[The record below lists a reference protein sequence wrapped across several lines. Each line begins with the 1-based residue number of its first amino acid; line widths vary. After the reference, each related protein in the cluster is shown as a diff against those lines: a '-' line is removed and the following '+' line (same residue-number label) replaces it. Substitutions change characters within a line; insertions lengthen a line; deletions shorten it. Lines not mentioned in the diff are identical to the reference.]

1 MNYNCCNNNQASSKI
16 TSGIGAPVKDC
27 TSQDGDLYLDTK
39 SRNMYIYTH
48 GQWALLPDNRALG
61 GSRVFITA
69 INGDEINE
77 GNTEG
82 SPAHDGNF
90 ISQPYDIIM
99 RVDDD
104 QIWFYEQ
111 IDDQNYKILKTF
123 TPLSSVNK
131 LGTIKRLSVN
141 AGIYDSNAK
150 LRTTLGE
157 LVDSVDGI
165 SSRKINALNPLKIED
180 DANVKGQQNLS
191 LNLPSDID
199 MAVMK
204 TLYITPQESPID
216 VNITMYSVLDRVA
229 FFHKKGDFNGQ
240 GYPTTLYVKP
250 LSSNVV
256 ITSGGGIG
264 SMVEFMIGTTYPKG
278 STNLVIQCMGNR
290 GILSTSSFMIF
301 YNYDLRLNKL
311 VAMVMSDQ
319 TQWAKSAPRKGE
331 DLQYPTMND
340 LPKQ

>member
-1 MNYNCCNNNQASSKI
+1 MNYNCCDGYKASSKI
-16 TSGIGAPVKDC
+16 TSGDGAPVKDC
-27 TSQDGDLYLDTK
+27 TSQDGDLYLDLK

-61 GSRVFITA
+61 GSRVFITD
-69 INGDEINE
+69 INGKELNGGALIDM
-77 GNTEG
+77 
-82 SPAHDGNF
+82 PAHDGNF
-90 ISQPYDIIM
+90 ISQPYDIVM
-99 RVDDD
+99 RVDNTGIMFLEQDD
-104 QIWFYEQ
+104 RDNFKLLYYYTPQIAINDLTTLNQVSE
-111 IDDQNYKILKTF
+111 NV
-123 TPLSSVNK
+123 S
-131 LGTIKRLSVN
+131 IKDKDKN
-141 AGIYDSNAK
+141 T
-150 LRTTLGE
+150 RTTLGK
-157 LVDSVDGI
+157 LVDSVDDI
-165 SSRKINALNPLKIED
+165 SSRKINALSPLKIED

-191 LNLPSDID
+191 LNLPSGID

-216 VNITMYSVLDRVA
+216 INVTMYSVLDRVA

-311 VAMVMSDQ
+311 VATVMSDQ
-319 TQWAKSAPRKGE
+319 TQWTKSAPRKGE

>member
-61 GSRVFITA
+61 GSRVFITD
-69 INGDEINE
+69 INGKELNGGTLID
-77 GNTEG
+77 T
-82 SPAHDGNF
+82 PAHDGNF
-90 ISQPYDIIM
+90 ISQPYDIVL
-99 RVDDD
+99 RVDNKG
-104 QIWFYEQ
+104 IMFLEQ
-111 IDDQNYKILKTF
+111 TTNNDFKLLYYYTPQNIINDLQTLQRISQNVAVCDENGKNVT
-123 TPLSSVNK
+123 
-131 LGTIKRLSVN
+131 TIRSIYSTLSVL
-141 AGIYDSNAK
+141 ALK
-150 LRTTLGE
+150 
-157 LVDSVDGI
+157 
-165 SSRKINALNPLKIED
+165 KINALNPLKIED
-180 DANVKGQQNLS
+180 DPDVKGQQNIS
-191 LNLPSDID
+191 INLPSDIE
-199 MAVMK
+199 MAAMK

-216 VNITMYSVLDRVA
+216 VNVTMYSVLGRVA

-250 LSSNVV
+250 LTSNVV

-264 SMVEFMIGTTYPKG
+264 SMVEFMIGTTYPKN

-290 GILSTSSFMIF
+290 GILSTSSFIIF
-301 YNYDLRLNKL
+301 YNYDLKLNKL

-319 TQWAKSAPRKGE
+319 TQWAKSAPSKGE

-340 LPKQ
+340 FPKQ

>member
-1 MNYNCCNNNQASSKI
+1 MNYNCCDGYKASSKI
-16 TSGIGAPVKDC
+16 TSGDGAPVKDC
-27 TSQDGDLYLDTK
+27 TSQDGDLYLDLK

-61 GSRVFITA
+61 GSRVFITDMDGKEL
-69 INGDEINE
+69 NG
-77 GNTEG
+77 G
-82 SPAHDGNF
+82 SLITGPAHDGNF

-99 RVDDD
+99 RVDNEN
-104 QIWFYEQ
+104 IMFLEQ
-111 IDDQNYKILKTF
+111 IDAHDFKLIYYF
-123 TPLSSVNK
+123 SPLAVLDDIK
-131 LGTIKRLSVN
+131 TIKKLSEKVSIQN
-141 AGIYDSNAK
+141 ENGET
-150 LRTTLGE
+150 RTTLGG
-157 LVDSVDGI
+157 LVDSVDNLP
-165 SSRKINALNPLKIED
+165 SRKINALSPLKIED

-191 LNLPSDID
+191 LNLPSGID

-216 VNITMYSVLDRVA
+216 VNVTMYSVLDRVA

-319 TQWAKSAPRKGE
+319 TQWAKSTPRKGE